1 MTKELE
7 DIIRILYAYCEDEE
21 FVRMVWLR
29 VRSMES
35 IKQST

>member
-21 FVRMVWLR
+21 FVHMVWLR
-29 VRSMES
+29 VRSMER